1 MNEID
6 SWILIAIS
14 VLAPLGFVIAC
25 VYSKPHKSHVWE
37 MQQALFTPQ
46 KEEPKKKLYLYIL
59 QSFYLGCYLE

>member
-37 MQQALFTPQ
+37 MNLAAGIKPQ
-46 KEEPKKKLYLYIL
+46 EGEQKKK
-59 QSFYLGCYLE
+59 

>member
-46 KEEPKKKLYLYIL
+46 KEEPKKK
-59 QSFYLGCYLE
+59 